1 MNRIELLVTRYARD
15 KGISKTDFAKEV
27 GVSRGAMY
35 KWFAGATP
43 DEQLLERLAK
53 KLGTTTADLRYSV
66 PTLKQSKPI
75 RVENWTLVLEML
87 LPKDMVEHA
96 ATIATTVEMF
106 NNSKITEGE
115 NDPEMLRQMMGLLR
129 HKSAE

>member
-15 KGISKTDFAKEV
+15 KGITKTEFAKEV

-43 DEQLLERLAK
+43 DEKGLERLAK

-66 PTLKQSKPI
+66 PTMRQAKPV
-75 RVENWTLVLEML
+75 REENWTLVLEML
-87 LPKDMVEHA
+87 LPRDMVKHA
-96 ATIATTVEMF
+96 ATIVTTVEMF

-115 NDPEMLRQMMGLLR
+115 NDPEMLRQMMGLLK
-129 HKSAE
+129 KSA